1 MKTVVEVDYM
11 WALTSC
17 LRYARRQVLIAQEFK
32 EKGID
37 PFDVL
42 DVIKRN
48 RDSTEA
54 VNRMIEEFGFSKVV
68 AKEIMDM
75 PIANLSGVRF
85 EKTLEYYSKA
95 SAVLRALLKEITE

>member
-1 MKTVVEVDYM
+1 MKTVVEVDYK

-17 LRYARRQVLIAQEFK
+17 LRYARRQVLMAKEFK

-48 RDSTEA
+48 RNSTEA

-68 AKEIMDM
+68 AKEIIDM
-75 PIANLSGVRF
+75 PIANLTGIYF
-85 EKTLEYYSKA
+85 GKTLEYYSKA
-95 SAVLRALLKEITE
+95 SEVFMALLKEITE